1 MNNKTTSRRAF
12 LKTGALAA
20 VPVAAGLPA
29 AALAVDDSSAAL
41 ARLQD
46 ERAIEALTRDVL
58 RRFNRGEASELFTG
72 DIARIALDADAEPV
86 LAVEA
91 DAATARFA
99 CLVDTA
105 HALEGQGTLVQMAR
119 LQGNAGTTATTGK
132 TLLARYTRQNGEWAI
147 AALDLV

>member
-29 AALAVDDSSAAL
+29 AALATDDSRAAL
-41 ARLQD
+41 ALLQD

-58 RRFNRGEASELFTG
+58 RQFNRGGADYLFAG
-72 DIARIALDADAEPV
+72 GIARVVLEADEAPD
-86 LAVEA
+86 LAIDG

-119 LQGNAGTTATTGK
+119 LQGNAGATVTSGK
-132 TLLARYTRQNGEWAI
+132 TLLGRYTRQNGEWTI
-147 AALDLV
+147 AGLNLA